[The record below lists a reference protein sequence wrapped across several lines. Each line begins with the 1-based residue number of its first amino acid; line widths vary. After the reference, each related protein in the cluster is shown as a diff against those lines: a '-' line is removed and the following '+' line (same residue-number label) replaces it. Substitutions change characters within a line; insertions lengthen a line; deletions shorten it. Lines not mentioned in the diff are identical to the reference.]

1 MFNGCLREGMV
12 PKEWKSAC
20 IVPLYKGKG
29 DRFECANYRGISL
42 LSVVG
47 KVYGG
52 ILIERIRVS
61 SDRAIGEEQCGFREG
76 RGCVDQ
82 IFTVRQICEKYMGV
96 NREVYMAFMDLE
108 KAYDRVDRS
117 ALWQVLRIYGVGG
130 NLLKAVQSFYS
141 ESRACVKGESGVSEW
156 FDVRVG
162 LRQGCVMSPWL
173 FNMYMDGV
181 VREVNARVQERGVEM
196 IGQEGNVWE
205 VNQLLYADDTV
216 LIGDSKESLQRL
228 LNEFNNVCERR
239 KLKVNVGKSK
249 VMVCGKVERRERLNL
264 RLNEEILEEVDSFRY
279 LGSIVGKNGG
289 VSEDVISRVNEGAK
303 VSGAMNRI
311 WRVRSLGV
319 NVKRMMYERIVV
331 PTVLYGAETWGLN
344 VREKRR
350 LNVMEMKCLRSI
362 CGVTIRDRIRNEE
375 IRRRV
380 GVQNDLSGRV
390 ERCVLRWF
398 GHVERMDDER
408 LAKMVYASGVDGRR
422 GRGRPNRVWLDGV
435 KEALNERGW
444 TLEQA
449 RVTVHDRAEWKRLVN
464 VA

>member
-1 MFNGCLREGMV
+1 M
-12 PKEWKSAC
+12 
-20 IVPLYKGKG
+20 
-29 DRFECANYRGISL
+29 
-42 LSVVG
+42 
-47 KVYGG
+47 
-52 ILIERIRVS
+52 
-61 SDRAIGEEQCGFREG
+61 
-76 RGCVDQ
+76 
-82 IFTVRQICEKYMGV
+82 
-96 NREVYMAFMDLE
+96 
-108 KAYDRVDRS
+108 
-117 ALWQVLRIYGVGG
+117 GG

-279 LGSIVGKNGG
+279 LGSIVSKNGG

-319 NVKRMMYERIVV
+319 NVKRMMYESIVV

-380 GVQNDLSGRV
+380 GVQNDLAGRV
-390 ERCVLRWF
+390 ERSVLRWY
-398 GHVERMDDER
+398 GHIERMNGEWV
-408 LAKMVYASGVDGRR
+408 AKRVYDSEVGGRR
-422 GRGRPNRVWLDGV
+422 GRGRPNRVWMDGV
-435 KEALNERGW
+435 KEALNKRGW

-449 RVTVHDRAEWKRLVN
+449 REVVDDRAEWKRLVN
-464 VA
+464 GA